1 MVDFRGYLTDIT
13 GSTAHLSIMAR
24 DRMQKQR
31 FELKYL
37 ITEEN
42 ALMVRDF
49 VRSYLDFDEYSVGK
63 PNYSYPV
70 HSLYLDSDDLQ
81 LYWETINGN
90 KNRYKLRLRYY
101 STHADAPVFFEIKRR
116 LNNCIMKQRGGV
128 RQDAVGMLLKGQLPQ
143 MDHLV
148 SKSPNHLSALQNF
161 CHLSNTI
168 LAKPK
173 VHIFYM
179 REAYVSDDDQVR
191 VTLDRNVWGEAN
203 LDYTITTETRE
214 PAICFPNQVILEL
227 KFTNRFPDW
236 FRELVRVFGVMQ
248 CGAAKYCETV
258 QGIGFRK
265 LHSIYPAL
273 EEPVRFA
280 PS

>member
-1 MVDFRGYLTDIT
+1 
-13 GSTAHLSIMAR
+13 MAR

-37 ITEEN
+37 ITEQT
-42 ALMVRDF
+42 ALLVRDF

-70 HSLYLDSDDLQ
+70 HSLYLDSDDLR

-101 STHADAPVFFEIKRR
+101 STHQDAPVFFEIKRR

-128 RQDAVGMLLKGQLPQ
+128 RQDSVPLLLKGHLPQ
-143 MDHLV
+143 IEHLV
-148 SKSPNHLSALQNF
+148 SKGPNQLVALQTF
-161 CHLSNTI
+161 CDLANTI
-168 LAKPK
+168 HAKPK

-191 VTLDRNVWGEAN
+191 VTIDRRVFGEAN
-203 LDYTITTETRE
+203 LHYSIKTEME
-214 PAICFPNQVILEL
+214 HPALSFANQVILEL

-236 FRELVRVFGVMQ
+236 FRELVRIFGVMQ
-248 CGAAKYCETV
+248 CGAAKYCESV
-258 QGIGFRK
+258 QAIGFMK
-265 LHSIYPAL
+265 LGATHPVL
-273 EEPVRFA
+273 EEEVRLTR
-280 PS
+280 SW

>member
-1 MVDFRGYLTDIT
+1 
-13 GSTAHLSIMAR
+13 
-24 DRMQKQR
+24 MQKQR

-37 ITEEN
+37 INEQT
-42 ALMVRDF
+42 ALLVRDF

-90 KNRYKLRLRYY
+90 KNRYKLRLRFY
-101 STHADAPVFFEIKRR
+101 STHPDAPVFFEIKRR
-116 LNNCIMKQRGGV
+116 VNNCIMKQRGGV
-128 RQDAVGMLLKGQLPQ
+128 RQDSVALLLTGHLPQ
-143 MDHLV
+143 MEHLV
-148 SKSPNHLSALQNF
+148 SKAPNHLTALQTF

-168 LAKPK
+168 RAKPK

-191 VTLDRNVWGEAN
+191 VTIDRKVFGEAN
-203 LDYTITTETRE
+203 LGCAIRTEME
-214 PAICFPNQVILEL
+214 APALTFPNQIILEL

-248 CGAAKYCETV
+248 CGAAKYCECV
-258 QGIGFRK
+258 QAIGFKK
-265 LHSIYPAL
+265 LQAIHPVL
-273 EEPVRFA
+273 EEPVKLTR
-280 PS
+280 SW